1 MDERKIIEDLKDIIP
16 YVKGI
21 IIYGSHVKGYADK
34 NSDIDICV
42 VKKEGIDE
50 KELFYKILSTSNKYD
65 IIIFDKAPWYIRGEI
80 IENGKVIYA
89 EDADELDFWLYKQS
103 KIWNDMKRRRR
114 RVTEDELLKRLK
126 N

>member
-1 MDERKIIEDLKDIIP
+1 M
-16 YVKGI
+16 
-21 IIYGSHVKGYADK
+21 
-34 NSDIDICV
+34 CC
-42 VKKEGIDE
+42 KKEGIDE
-50 KELFYKILSTSNKYD
+50 KDLFYKILSIPNKYD